1 MTAQPLTDAEF
12 ERVSEGLR
20 RFGGRR
26 AMSLEAVDGLLAAV
40 ACGPADIPEREY
52 LRDLWGDEIAGEDA
66 FVAQPLLREFVDLVI
81 RHLGFIAHTLESG
94 DVFTP
99 LLLDDG
105 NGTCPANDWAIGFL
119 RGMDLRRKQWAPL
132 LDDEE
137 YGGALV
143 PIFALAHEHDPDPEM
158 RPYSEPVSAEMREKL
173 IVGAAAGVMKIHR
186 YFAMER
192 LMATNWSGDRK
203 VGRNEL
209 CPCGSGKKFKKCCG
223 GVTFH

>member
-1 MTAQPLTDAEF
+1 MTVQPLTDAEL

-26 AMSLEAVDGLLAAV
+26 PMSLEAVDGLLAAV
-40 ACGPADIPEREY
+40 ACGPADIPEGEY
-52 LRDLWGDEIAGEDA
+52 LRELWGDEIAGADA
-66 FVAQPLLREFVDLVI
+66 FVAQPFLREFVDLVI
-81 RHLGFIAHTLESG
+81 RHLGFIRAHSG
-94 DVFTP
+94 ARRRVTP

-105 NGTCPANDWAIGFL
+105 NGTFPANDWAIGFL
-119 RGMDLRRKQWAPL
+119 RGMELRRKQWALL

-158 RPYSEPVSAEMREKL
+158 RPYSEPVSTEMREKL

-192 LMATNWSGDRK
+192 LMAANWSRERK
-203 VGRNEL
+203 AQ
-209 CPCGSGKKFKKCCG
+209 
-223 GVTFH
+223 